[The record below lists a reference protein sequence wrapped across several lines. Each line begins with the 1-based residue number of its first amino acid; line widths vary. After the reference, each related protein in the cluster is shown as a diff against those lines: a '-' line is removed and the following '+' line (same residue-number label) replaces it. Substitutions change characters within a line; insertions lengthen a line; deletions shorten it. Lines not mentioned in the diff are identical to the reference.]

1 MAQYRGF
8 HRDKFAQVSP
18 KCPDPQIA
26 HQRPFMREGCAP
38 ATWGRVEKTFQPH
51 WSAQITLRARAAL
64 TTFKTLKTDRGTGFV
79 TGSLIGPLARWGES
93 GWKPNGQ
100 RHHGRVP
107 TKQGGRADNS
117 CGHLARCVQPNRP
130 SVTIIGA
137 VTGFEGFEGAGRS
150 IAVTSAPWVD
160 RVGSGRTPSSF
171 RRCRA

>member
-1 MAQYRGF
+1 MGNVEIWRKMAQYRGF

-79 TGSLIGPLARWGES
+79 TGSLIGFLARWGRVGLR
-93 GWKPNGQ
+93 GWKPNGR
-100 RHHGRVP
+100 RHHGRVRRSKAAAP
-107 TKQGGRADNS
+107 IIPAA
-117 CGHLARCVQPNRP
+117 HLARCVQPNRP
-130 SVTIIGA
+130 S
-137 VTGFEGFEGAGRS
+137 S
-150 IAVTSAPWVD
+150 
-160 RVGSGRTPSSF
+160 PSSE
-171 RRCRA
+171 RLRVLRVLKVQATR